1 MLLVNLS
8 LSYLQ
13 YLVKELQVLKSE
25 RDQLE
30 TEVKNV
36 KQIVISLEQE
46 KQVCVQ

>member
-1 MLLVNLS
+1 MLLVDLS

-25 RDQLE
+25 RDQLQ

-36 KQIVISLEQE
+36 KKIVISLEQE

>member
-1 MLLVNLS
+1 M
-8 LSYLQ
+8 
-13 YLVKELQVLKSE
+13 LKSE
-25 RDQLE
+25 RDQLQ